1 MRAIVCSLVV
11 VVGSAVPAMAD
22 EHRQLGAHVHGH
34 GTLDVAV
41 EGNHINLA
49 LEAPGADI
57 VGFEHEAASEADKA
71 ALKAAEARLA
81 DPLALFRL
89 PAASG
94 CALDRADVKLEA
106 EDHDDDHDHAGH
118 DDHDHDAH
126 DHDGPGEHHHAAFH
140 ADYALTCKDTGALT
154 AIGFDYFKAFAGA
167 QSLTV
172 NVAAAKGQASYE
184 VGRDHPQLDLKGT
197 M

>member
-1 MRAIVCSLVV
+1 MRAIICTLALMA
-11 VVGSAVPAMAD
+11 GSIAPTIAD

-34 GTLDVAV
+34 GTLDVAI
-41 EGNHINLA
+41 EGNKISLA

-57 VGFEHEAASEADKA
+57 VGFEHEAASEGDKA

-89 PAASG
+89 PVSAG
-94 CALDRADVKLEA
+94 CALDKADVKLEA

-118 DDHDHDAH
+118 DDHDHDGH
-126 DHDGPGEHHHAAFH
+126 VEHHHAEFH
-140 ADYALTCKDTGALT
+140 ADYVLTCKDAGALT
-154 AIGFDYFKAFAGA
+154 GIAFDYFKAFAGA

-184 VGRDHPQLDLKGT
+184 VSRDRPQLDLKGT